1 LDLHETENK
10 IASSS
15 RTSGGP
21 ARRSTSPAVSVVMP
35 VHNALPYLDEAIESI
50 LSQTYSDFE
59 FVILDD
65 ASTDGSA
72 ERLAEW
78 AERDPRIR
86 LISAEYNLGPALSL
100 VRTSLDEPELRLAR
114 SFSYSNYD
122 VVLHNK
128 YSGATDEVRGRFDFI
143 VDNNP
148 TSACCC
154 LHHLAELFRFLELKL
169 AEGGQIVTDRVGL
182 AWIPEDAN
190 PRWSFDFDD
199 LQAVGSVVGLK
210 LSRINR
216 NTYVLSR
223 GVPAKPAFHG
233 RLQALLRTA
242 RRIAIRARQSAY
254 RRVRP

>member
-1 LDLHETENK
+1 
-10 IASSS
+10 
-15 RTSGGP
+15 
-21 ARRSTSPAVSVVMP
+21 MP

-59 FVILDD
+59 FIILDD

-114 SFSYSNYD
+114 SLSYSNYHA
-122 VVLHNK
+122 VLHNK

-154 LHHLAELFRFLELKL
+154 LQHLAELFRFLELKL
-169 AEGGQIVTDRVGL
+169 AEAGQIVTDRVGL

-199 LQAVGSVVGLK
+199 LQAVGSAVGLNV
-210 LSRINR
+210 SRINR

-223 GVPAKPAFHG
+223 GVPAKPAFRG
-233 RLQALLRTA
+233 RLRALLRTA
-242 RRIAIRARQSAY
+242 GRIAIRARQSVY
-254 RRVRP
+254 RRVRA